1 MPVNFVFLEKED
13 LQSQMFEAYIDD
25 DNAEDIE
32 ALERIEGQTIA
43 TFKTKLRQRYD
54 VDAVFTAVG
63 ELRDQEVVKHLS
75 AIVCYYMLRRNA
87 ARKIPSDY
95 LKEFEIAQKWLKDV
109 REGIEV
115 PNLPKIEIRQE
126 LQWGSSRNEDWLI

>member
-13 LQSQMFEAYIDD
+13 LESQMFEAYIDD

-54 VDAVFTAVG
+54 VDAVFSAEG
-63 ELRDQEVVKHLS
+63 ELRDKEVVKHLA
-75 AIVCYYMLRRNA
+75 AIVCYYMIRRNA
-87 ARKIPSDY
+87 ARKVPSDY
-95 LKEFEIAQKWLKDV
+95 VKEFERAEKWLKDV

-115 PNLPKIEIRQE
+115 PDLPKIEIRQE
-126 LQWGSSRNEDWLI
+126 LLWGSSRNEDWLI